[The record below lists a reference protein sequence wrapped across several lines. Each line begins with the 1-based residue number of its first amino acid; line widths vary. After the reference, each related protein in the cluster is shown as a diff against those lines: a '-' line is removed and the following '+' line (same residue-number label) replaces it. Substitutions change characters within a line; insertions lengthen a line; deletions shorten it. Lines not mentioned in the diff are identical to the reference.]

1 MVTPSSLQIATTR
14 AKIKARRHSF
24 TLVELLIVMTIIGI
38 LAALTL
44 GGADYARKKAGI
56 SRAQGEIQALSTAL
70 ERYKIDNG
78 IYPETAVINAGGDG
92 YPGTVNPDDA
102 YKDNAYVLFQSLA
115 GGKEN
120 IGDVGAPTSP
130 VYFEFKA
137 NMVSK
142 NTSGRSYVTDPFNHP
157 YGFTT
162 DSNAFFNTGFVDLWS
177 TSGQDGQGSKTNV
190 LQWAT
195 NWKQ

>member
-1 MVTPSSLQIATTR
+1 MVTPAPLR
-14 AKIKARRHSF
+14 LRRQSF

-44 GGADYARKKAGI
+44 GGATYAQRKAGV

-78 IYPETAVINAGGDG
+78 IYPETERISTGGDG
-92 YPGTVNPDDA
+92 YIGNVDPDTT
-102 YKDNAYVLFQSLA
+102 YKNNAEVLFQSLG

-120 IGDVGAPTSP
+120 LNDPGAPTSP
-130 VYFEFKA
+130 VYFEFRA

-142 NTSGRSYVTDPFNHP
+142 NTTGKSYVLDPFKHP

-162 DSNAFFNTGFVDLWS
+162 ESNAYFNTGFVDLWS
-177 TSGQDGQGSKTNV
+177 TAGQDGQGSKTNV

>member
-1 MVTPSSLQIATTR
+1 MVIPAFSRQPGHL
-14 AKIKARRHSF
+14 RRQSF
-24 TLVELLIVMTIIGI
+24 TLVEILIVMVIIAI

-44 GGADYARKKAGI
+44 GGADYARKKAGR
-56 SRAQGEIQALSTAL
+56 SRAQGEIEALSSAL

-78 IYPETAVINAGGDG
+78 VYPETTAIPTDG
-92 YPGTVNPDDA
+92 SGYTGVADPDEI
-102 YKDNAYVLFQSLA
+102 YKDNGYTLFQALG

-120 IGDVGAPTSP
+120 FNDTTAPTTP
-130 VYFEFKA
+130 VYFEFRA

-142 NTSGRSYVTDPFNHP
+142 NTSGRSYVSDPFGHP
-157 YGFTT
+157 YGFTS

-177 TSGQDGQGSKTNV
+177 TSGQNGQGSQTNV
-190 LQWAT
+190 LQWTT

>member
-1 MVTPSSLQIATTR
+1 MVTPRFLR
-14 AKIKARRHSF
+14 ALRLRRQSF

-44 GGADYARKKAGI
+44 GGATYAQKKAKI
-56 SRAQGEIQALSTAL
+56 SRAQGEIQALATAL

-78 IYPETAVINAGGDG
+78 IYPETELINTGGDG
-92 YPGTVNPDDA
+92 YTGTADPDTV
-102 YKDNAYVLFQSLA
+102 YKDNAEVLFSSLS

-120 IGDVGAPTSP
+120 FNDVGVPTSP
-130 VYFEFKA
+130 VYFEFRA

-142 NTSGRSYVTDPFNHP
+142 NTSGKSFVADPFGHP

>member
-1 MVTPSSLQIATTR
+1 MVTPVRPLSRPGL
-14 AKIKARRHSF
+14 RRQSF

-44 GGADYARKKAGI
+44 GGADYARRKAGI

-70 ERYKIDNG
+70 ERYKIDQG
-78 IYPETAVINAGGDG
+78 IYPETAAIPTGGNG
-92 YPGTVNPDDA
+92 YPGEVDPDNV

-115 GGKEN
+115 GGKESFF
-120 IGDVGAPTSP
+120 DSGAPTTP

-137 NMVSK
+137 NMLSK
-142 NTSGRSYVTDPFNHP
+142 NTSGRTFVADPFGHP

-162 DSNAFFNTGFVDLWS
+162 DSNAYFNTGFVDLWS
-177 TSGQDGQGSKTNV
+177 TAGQNGQGSKTNV
-190 LQWAT
+190 LQWVT